1 MKRFAP
7 LITTCLM
14 LAATAAPAS
23 ADFIL
28 YGSHSDYAPV
38 PGADLADV
46 RLAVNLSVAGG
57 QAIMTFTN
65 VSAAPELTAVFKEIV
80 VDTYDDDTGTAILW
94 GGTVLTDTKDVS
106 YTIGESNGLPGFGPQ
121 TRDAF
126 PLAELQAGSP
136 PPKMGIGPGE
146 VLQVRFQTLLP
157 DGAGI
162 YDYFAAFGGGQD
174 TADYAIGFHA
184 ISATVVNG
192 ESLAGSMTHMPE
204 PATALLVCVGALAG
218 VLRPRRGH

>member
-1 MKRFAP
+1 
-7 LITTCLM
+7 M
-14 LAATAAPAS
+14 LAATAAPAG

-57 QAIMTFTN
+57 EATMTFTN

-136 PPKMGIGPGE
+136 PPRKGIGPGE

-204 PATALLVCVGALAG
+204 PATMMLLGAGILVG
-218 VLRPRRGH
+218 VLRRTRRH